1 MVIFVKCEMRRARSS
16 YNEKNPARKRLGYIY
31 YYCCLMIILFYGVR
45 FYEKKHS
52 HLHLKLG

>member
-31 YYCCLMIILFYGVR
+31 YYKNFFSVMII
-45 FYEKKHS
+45 
-52 HLHLKLG
+52 